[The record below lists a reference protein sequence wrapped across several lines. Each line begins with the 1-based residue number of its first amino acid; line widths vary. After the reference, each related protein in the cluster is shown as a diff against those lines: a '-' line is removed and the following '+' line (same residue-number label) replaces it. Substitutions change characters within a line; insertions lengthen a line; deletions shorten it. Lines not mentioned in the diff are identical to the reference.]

1 MSAGRGKVGLV
12 IVLALVAMAMASMLF
27 LRNQLSNAA
36 SAKNA
41 DRKKSSSS
49 ATPKDDPKLKPAPSK
64 DRLAVLIVDPFA
76 RSAPYQTAI
85 AEAVSTSGTA
95 SNTDAGRNLPP
106 PSFTPIDRG
115 ESPVF
120 LSPAALPGS
129 IPTAVPRDNTPVAPA
144 QGEEDDA
151 PPAAPIQVQVRGIVG
166 ADRPR
171 AFLTVNG
178 STRTVQ
184 TGSDLGDG
192 VRIQRVTSTHV
203 VIERNGKS
211 ISVPVGKETYL

>member
-76 RSAPYQTAI
+76 RSTPYQTAI